1 MFPVV
6 DRFAYFCPF
15 PSWTQ
20 KFMYDVKDRLK
31 KKTVPGDCPLG
42 HTLTAMKGWSMS
54 CKSKG
59 KFRYVPLDSA
69 QNRR

>member
-1 MFPVV
+1 
-6 DRFAYFCPF
+6 
-15 PSWTQ
+15 
-20 KFMYDVKDRLK
+20 MYDVKDRLK

-42 HTLTAMKGWSMS
+42 HTLIAMKGWSMS